1 MKNNLWQHQKDAI
14 AFADGKNAVMVA
26 CDMGTG
32 KCRIAMELI
41 IDRKHKFT
49 VVLCPKA
56 VCPVWPE
63 EFNKHYPD
71 SKIKVIALQG
81 TTSEKGLQ
89 FVQEEHANKDGLI
102 IVTNYESVICR
113 KDKWGNEKPNPLNA
127 VLMAAAREGRI
138 DCMILDESHRIKSVD
153 STISWLC
160 KDFGRFIKH
169 KLCLTGTPFH
179 HSPLDI
185 YGQYRFLDRTIFP
198 PFFRTFK
205 FHYAYVDTG
214 RKGQPILGF
223 KNLGDLHDK
232 FYQIAFRVN
241 AEDVLDLPGETHQ
254 IRHFSL
260 GREAR
265 RIYDDIEANFEAEL
279 VGGRITVSNALV
291 WFMRLQQITS
301 GFCVPDFDDGERI
314 ERIIGREKQKILIDL
329 LNDLDVDE
337 PLVVFC
343 RFRHDLDSI
352 HTAVRKAKFDSA
364 ELSGRVNQLE
374 EWKSP
379 GGPKVL
385 AVQIRSGKE
394 GIDLT
399 RARYGVYY
407 SHGLSYGDYA
417 QSLRR
422 IRRPGQERTVFYIHL
437 VAEDSI
443 DQRIMTG
450 LKKKGQLVRSILEGY
465 VKK

>member
-14 AFADGKNAVMVA
+14 AFADGKPAVCLAMG
-26 CDMGTG
+26 MGTG
-32 KCRIAMELI
+32 KTLVAMELI
-41 IDRKHKFT
+41 IKRNHKFT
-49 VVLCPKA
+49 IVLCPKSGRR
-56 VCPVWPE
+56 VWPE
-63 EFNKHYPD
+63 EFVKHYPD
-71 SKIKVIALQG
+71 SKIKVVVLQG
-81 TTSEKGLQ
+81 TTSEKGIH
-89 FVQEEHANKDGLI
+89 FVQEEHTNKDGLI
-102 IVTNYESVICR
+102 IVTNYESIICR
-113 KDKWGNEKPNPLNA
+113 KDKHGNEKSNPLNA

-138 DCMILDESHRIKSVD
+138 DCMILDEGHRIKSVD
-153 STISWLC
+153 SSISWLA
-160 KDFGRFIKH
+160 KDLGRFVKH
-169 KLCLTGTPFH
+169 KMILTGTPFH

-214 RKGQPILGF
+214 SKGQPVLGF

-232 FYQIAFRVN
+232 FYKIAFRVS
-241 AEDVLDLPGETHQ
+241 EDVLDLPAETHQ

-260 GREAR
+260 NREAR

-329 LNDLDVDE
+329 LDDLDVDE

-352 HTAVRKAKFDSA
+352 HTAVKKAGFDSA
-364 ELSGRVNQLE
+364 ELSGRIDQLDL
-374 EWKSP
+374 WKSP

-385 AVQIRSGKE
+385 AVQIRTGKE
-394 GIDLT
+394 SINLT
-399 RARYGVYY
+399 RARYDVYY
-407 SHGLSYGDYA
+407 SHGLSYGDYE
-417 QSLRR
+417 QSLKR